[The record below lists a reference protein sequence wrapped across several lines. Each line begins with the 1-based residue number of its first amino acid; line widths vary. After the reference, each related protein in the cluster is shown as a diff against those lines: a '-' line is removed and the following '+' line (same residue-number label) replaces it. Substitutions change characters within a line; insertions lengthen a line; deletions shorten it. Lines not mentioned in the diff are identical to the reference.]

1 MKWGSPPGEMDALR
15 VFEGK
20 EGSPC
25 CGLMAMDNGGAKCP
39 DTRLQSLEVGWQSF
53 LAWHGGRKTGI

>member
-1 MKWGSPPGEMDALR
+1 MGEMAKR

-39 DTRLQSLEVGWQSF
+39 DTRLQSLEVWWMSF
-53 LAWHGGRKTGI
+53 LAWHGGRKIGI